1 MVWGGAGTVPRRPSC
16 RVSGHT
22 LLPSLLPDN
31 GNYWRGLSKEIYMFH
46 LCVGKQPCK
55 GEKDSGLEKGAL
67 EGRPSGGWRR
77 EGTVKSSQHQREAK
91 RERDRAEAS
100 GHLAVNE
107 ERGHLGSQSLGL
119 LYEMRIR

>member
-1 MVWGGAGTVPRRPSC
+1 MSENSPARVRKTADWRR
-16 RVSGHT
+16 
-22 LLPSLLPDN
+22 
-31 GNYWRGLSKEIYMFH
+31 
-46 LCVGKQPCK
+46 
-55 GEKDSGLEKGAL
+55 GAL
-67 EGRPSGGWRR
+67 AGRPSGGWRR
-77 EGTVKSSQHQREAK
+77 VGTVKSSQHQREAK